1 MKRNLKRL
9 ATIFSRAIHERHVKT
24 SHSLIECALEEAE
37 VFGIEQ
43 TEIPK
48 FLTPEILALFHIE
61 ATKMKQL
68 KPEARDKN
76 MLAEFFK
83 VPGT

>member
-9 ATIFSRAIHERHVKT
+9 ATVFSRAIHERHVKT
-24 SHSLIECALEEAE
+24 GHTMIESALEEAE
-37 VFGIEQ
+37 VFGLEQ

-48 FLTPEILALFHIE
+48 YLTPEVLALFHLE
-61 ATKMKQL
+61 ATKMRLL
-68 KPEARDKN
+68 KTDARDKN

-83 VPGT
+83 EPGI